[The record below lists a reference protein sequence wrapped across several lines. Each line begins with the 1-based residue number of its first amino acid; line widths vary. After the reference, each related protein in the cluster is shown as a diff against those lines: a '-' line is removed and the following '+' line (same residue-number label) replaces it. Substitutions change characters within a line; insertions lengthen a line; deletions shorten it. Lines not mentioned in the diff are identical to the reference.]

1 MSIDFNSSDYIKST
15 IFVTALAAIS
25 SELLSSLSTHIFI
38 PLLDRDCDE
47 DGKLDLSQ
55 NLKNRKSKVG
65 KKIIYTGEFL
75 FTFIKFILIFI
86 FLLLIRKFFF

>member
-38 PLLDRDCDE
+38 PLLDKDCDK
-47 DGKLDLSQ
+47 DGKLDLTQ
-55 NLKNRKSKVG
+55 NLKNKKTKVG
-65 KKIIYTGEFL
+65 KKIIPVGEFL
-75 FTFIKFILIFI
+75 FTLIKFILILI
-86 FLLLIRKFFF
+86 FLFLIRKFFF